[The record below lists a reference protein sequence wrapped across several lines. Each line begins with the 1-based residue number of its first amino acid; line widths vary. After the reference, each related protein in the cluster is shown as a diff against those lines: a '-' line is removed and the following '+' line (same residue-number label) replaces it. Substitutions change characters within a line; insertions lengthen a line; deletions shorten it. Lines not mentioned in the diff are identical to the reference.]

1 MTPLETTLLV
11 ALIIVIPI
19 TMLSLLFFF
28 DEKQKNSVLQGK
40 TNPYELKKYY
50 QTPNEKH
57 FFENLKRLSS
67 LQGLHIFPQVHLST
81 FMGVKDSVYDMTE
94 KFNYIN
100 KLYVDFAIF
109 NDNFDRPL
117 LIIEL
122 NDKTHTYKSRMGR
135 DEFVKNALKSV
146 HVPILTVTMRE
157 INDTEWLERN
167 IGEMLAGYR
176 SDITAQA

>member
-1 MTPLETTLLV
+1 MTPLETTLLTV
-11 ALIIVIPI
+11 LGVVIP
-19 TMLSLLFFF
+19 TTVLSLLFYF

-57 FFENLKRLSS
+57 FFENLRKLSS
-67 LQGLHIFPQVHLST
+67 LRRLHIFPQVHLST
-81 FMGVKDSVYDMTE
+81 FMSVKDSMYDMTE

-146 HVPILTVTMRE
+146 EVPILTVTMRE
-157 INDTEWLERN
+157 INDAEWLERN
-167 IGEMLAGYR
+167 ISELLPKHHVDNT
-176 SDITAQA
+176 SQT